1 MPSRSYTPP
10 TCTLKF
16 TARGLAALKWIGIP
30 RKQRFSLSFDD
41 PRVSET
47 EHITLRGG
55 RSELDALHKVV
66 TTYVQEFLSKSPEL
80 PLDNENQGEEN
91 NSTATESNSQTKIQE
106 ETTEV
111 ADAKLSI
118 PNSPPPINGQ
128 SIYLQPRD
136 LLNHDLFLGSLATK
150 ESGSFITMS
159 MLQLF
164 DLAIA
169 LDECQTD
176 IQTLPQFKS
185 DGEVK
190 PLPEWL
196 QTLILII
203 ISAGLTASA
212 IKLYDRYA
220 ISRKQQNEPN
230 IIASPPTSNSPL
242 PAPTNLPTPTSTP
255 TSTPTPT
262 VTLSPLPTPPTNL
275 PTPTI
280 TRPSPIPTP
289 SPLFPRQNPAPPAPN
304 NLPPPLNDF
313 SRPPQNQGNATTVVI
328 PAPPIILPPVPVA
341 PPTTPP
347 PIPPPAI
354 PNYGVSV
361 QPRPPVQPPPN
372 LQIPPAPNRPLP
384 PALNRGGGVRPY
396 LDVSRIPV
404 NVPRAIDLPTLEDVE
419 PVALRD
425 RESVVEPSENAS
437 RKPKSTLFDRI
448 PQVAEVREYFEKS
461 WEPPS
466 DLDRNLQY
474 SLLLNGDGSVKK
486 VTPIGLASVEFY
498 GNTEMPLEDE
508 VFVSNIEGGKTAKI
522 RLVLRPDGQVQTFLE
537 SLN

>member
-16 TARGLAALKWIGIP
+16 TARGLAVLKWIGIS

-80 PLDNENQGEEN
+80 PLDNENNKGEEN

-106 ETTEV
+106 EITEV

-128 SIYLQPRD
+128 TIYLQPRD

-169 LDECQTD
+169 LDECEAD

-185 DGEVK
+185 DSEVT

-196 QTLILII
+196 RSAVLII
-203 ISAGLTASA
+203 ISAGLTVSA

-220 ISRKQQNEPN
+220 ISRKPQNEPN
-230 IIASPPTSNSPL
+230 IIASPPSNSSPI
-242 PAPTNLPTPTSTP
+242 PTPPTNLP
-255 TSTPTPT
+255 TPTPT

-289 SPLFPRQNPAPPAPN
+289 SPLFPRQNPASPAPN

-328 PAPPIILPPVPVA
+328 PAQPTILPPVPVA

-347 PIPPPAI
+347 PVPPPAI

-396 LDVSRIPV
+396 VDVSRIPV

-425 RESVVEPSENAS
+425 RESVVEPSENAG

-466 DLDRNLQY
+466 DLDKNLQY

-498 GNTEMPLEDE
+498 GNTKMPLEDQ
-508 VFVSNIEGGKTAKI
+508 VFVSNIEGDKTAKI

>member
-10 TCTLKF
+10 TCTLKV
-16 TARGLAALKWIGIP
+16 TARGLAVLKWIGIP

-47 EHITLRGG
+47 DHITLRGG
-55 RSELDALHKVV
+55 RSELDTLHKVV

-80 PLDNENQGEEN
+80 PLDNENKGEEN

-106 ETTEV
+106 DTTEV
-111 ADAKLSI
+111 ADAKLLI
-118 PNSPPPINGQ
+118 PNSQPPINGQ

-169 LDECQTD
+169 LDECETD
-176 IQTLPQFKS
+176 IQTLPQFNS

-196 QTLILII
+196 RSAILII

-212 IKLYDRYA
+212 IKFYDRYA
-220 ISRKQQNEPN
+220 ISRKPPDEPN
-230 IIASPPTSNSPL
+230 IIAFPPSSNSPI
-242 PAPTNLPTPTSTP
+242 PAPTNLP
-255 TSTPTPT
+255 TPTPT

-280 TRPSPIPTP
+280 IKPSPIPTP
-289 SPLFPRQNPAPPAPN
+289 SPLFPIPRQNPAPPAPN

-313 SRPPQNQGNATTVVI
+313 SRPPQNPGNAATVVI
-328 PAPPIILPPVPVA
+328 PAP

-354 PNYGVSV
+354 PNYGASV
-361 QPRPPVQPPPN
+361 QPIPPVQPPPN
-372 LQIPPAPNRPLP
+372 LQMQPAQNQPLP

-404 NVPRAIDLPTLEDVE
+404 NVPRAIDLPTLEDVD

-425 RESVVEPSENAS
+425 RESVVEPSENAG

-466 DLDRNLQY
+466 DLDKDLQY
-474 SLLLNGDGSVKK
+474 SLLLNSDGSVNK
-486 VTPIGLASVEFY
+486 VIPIGLASVEFY
-498 GNTEMPLEDE
+498 GNTEMPLEDQ
-508 VFVSNIEGGKTAKI
+508 VFVSNIEGDKTAKI

>member
-16 TARGLAALKWIGIP
+16 TARGLAVLKWIGIP

-80 PLDNENQGEEN
+80 PLENENQGEEN
-91 NSTATESNSQTKIQE
+91 NSTATELNSQTKNQE

-118 PNSPPPINGQ
+118 PNSPPPIKGQ

-169 LDECQTD
+169 LDECEAD

-230 IIASPPTSNSPL
+230 IIASPPSNNTPL
-242 PAPTNLPTPTSTP
+242 PAPTNLPKP
-255 TSTPTPT
+255 TPTPT
-262 VTLSPLPTPPTNL
+262 VTLPTPPTPPKNL

-289 SPLFPRQNPAPPAPN
+289 SPPFPRQNPTPS
-304 NLPPPLNDF
+304 PLIDF
-313 SRPPQNQGNATTVVI
+313 SRPTQNQRKAATVVI
-328 PAPPIILPPVPVA
+328 PAPPIILPPVPAA

-347 PIPPPAI
+347 PIPPPPI
-354 PNYGVSV
+354 PDDRVSV
-361 QPRPPVQPPPN
+361 QPRPPVQPLPN
-372 LQIPPAPNRPLP
+372 LRIPPEPNQPLP
-384 PALNRGGGVRPY
+384 PVINRGGGVRPY

-404 NVPRAIDLPTLEDVE
+404 NVPRAIDLPTLRDRKSLVE
-419 PVALRD
+419 PGKNPD
-425 RESVVEPSENAS
+425 
-437 RKPKSTLFDRI
+437 RKPKYTLFDRI

-498 GNTEMPLEDE
+498 GNTEMPLEDQ
-508 VFVSNIEGGKTAKI
+508 VFVSNIEGDKTAKI

>member
-55 RSELDALHKVV
+55 RSELDTLHKVV

-80 PLDNENQGEEN
+80 PLDNENKGEEN
-91 NSTATESNSQTKIQE
+91 NSTTTESNSQTKIQE
-106 ETTEV
+106 ETTEVAEV

-196 QTLILII
+196 QTMILII

-220 ISRKQQNEPN
+220 IIRKQQNEPN
-230 IIASPPTSNSPL
+230 TIASPPSNSS
-242 PAPTNLPTPTSTP
+242 PTPTSTS
-255 TSTPTPT
+255 TSTPTPTPT

-280 TRPSPIPTP
+280 IKPSPIPTP
-289 SPLFPRQNPAPPAPN
+289 SPLFPTQNPASPAPN
-304 NLPPPLNDF
+304 NVPPPLIDF
-313 SRPPQNQGNATTVVI
+313 PRPSQNQENARTVVI

-372 LQIPPAPNRPLP
+372 LQIPPAPNQPLP

-396 LDVSRIPV
+396 VDVSRIPV
-404 NVPRAIDLPTLEDVE
+404 NVPRSIDLPTLEDVE

-425 RESVVEPSENAS
+425 RKPMVDPSENPG
-437 RKPKSTLFDRI
+437 RKPKYTLFDRI

-466 DLDRNLQY
+466 DLDKNLQY

-486 VTPIGLASVEFY
+486 VIPIGLASVEFY
-498 GNTEMPLEDE
+498 GNTEMPLEE
-508 VFVSNIEGGKTAKI
+508 ETFVSNIEGDKTAKI

>member
-1 MPSRSYTPP
+1 
-10 TCTLKF
+10 
-16 TARGLAALKWIGIP
+16 
-30 RKQRFSLSFDD
+30 
-41 PRVSET
+41 
-47 EHITLRGG
+47 
-55 RSELDALHKVV
+55 
-66 TTYVQEFLSKSPEL
+66 
-80 PLDNENQGEEN
+80 
-91 NSTATESNSQTKIQE
+91 
-106 ETTEV
+106 
-111 ADAKLSI
+111 
-118 PNSPPPINGQ
+118 
-128 SIYLQPRD
+128 
-136 LLNHDLFLGSLATK
+136 
-150 ESGSFITMS
+150 
-159 MLQLF
+159 
-164 DLAIA
+164 
-169 LDECQTD
+169 
-176 IQTLPQFKS
+176 
-185 DGEVK
+185 
-190 PLPEWL
+190 
-196 QTLILII
+196 
-203 ISAGLTASA
+203 
-212 IKLYDRYA
+212 
-220 ISRKQQNEPN
+220 
-230 IIASPPTSNSPL
+230 
-242 PAPTNLPTPTSTP
+242 
-255 TSTPTPT
+255 
-262 VTLSPLPTPPTNL
+262 PPTNL

-289 SPLFPRQNPAPPAPN
+289 SPLFPRQNPASPAPN

-328 PAPPIILPPVPVA
+328 PAQPTILPPVPVA

-347 PIPPPAI
+347 PVPPPAI

-396 LDVSRIPV
+396 VDVSRIPV

-425 RESVVEPSENAS
+425 RESVVEPSENAG

-486 VTPIGLASVEFY
+486 VIPIGLASVEFY

-508 VFVSNIEGGKTAKI
+508 VFVSNIEGDKTAKI